1 MKFVGQDEIIRIFR
15 LIVVL
20 FSFRIMFHLIIFV
33 KNRVVSAIWVIFALD
48 QREIIKMELFE
59 NIKMIASD
67 MDGTLLDSNHEW
79 SPSFLSE
86 LKKLTDK
93 GILFVAASGRQY
105 YN

>member
-1 MKFVGQDEIIRIFR
+1 
-15 LIVVL
+15 
-20 FSFRIMFHLIIFV
+20 
-33 KNRVVSAIWVIFALD
+33 
-48 QREIIKMELFE
+48 
-59 NIKMIASD
+59 

-105 YN
+105 YNI